1 MTAQEGA
8 KEIEQKYICHGLR
21 TYENRP
27 SNDPIDAEKCGRAI
41 SIKTHNQNSSSKNIM
56 LAGING
62 VLKNMRRPNYEHHI
76 MEYDHSDGEKKRV
89 TGLTVIDFSGL
100 MTAFFTDEILD
111 DIYELLDCVKSHNGK
126 NGVLFDQEDDE
137 TYSEWISSINEQIR
151 IHMNSVDPVFGLTRS
166 FNLEKRTFQIQ
177 CQLYSLDRFLKK
189 FPEKLL
195 YRGFESECGFD
206 VRQIIV
212 SAKRRVTK
220 RATSSM

>member
-8 KEIEQKYICHGLR
+8 KEIEQKYIAHGLR

-27 SNDPIDAEKCGRAI
+27 SNDPIDAVKNGRVI
-41 SIKTHNQNSSSKNIM
+41 SIKTHNENSNSKNIP
-56 LAGING
+56 LAGIKG
-62 VLKNMRRPNYEHHI
+62 VLENMRKPKYEHHI
-76 MEYDHSDGEKKRV
+76 MPYDHSDGKKKRV

-100 MTAFFTDEILD
+100 MTAFFTNEILN
-111 DIYELLDCVKSHNGK
+111 DIDELLDCVKSHNGK
-126 NGVLFDQEDDE
+126 NGVLFDEEASE
-137 TYSEWISSINEQIR
+137 TYSEWISSINEKIC
-151 IHMNSVDPVFGLTRS
+151 IHMNYQDPVFGLTRS

-177 CQLYSLDRFLKK
+177 CQLYSLDRFLTK